1 MYPEARRVFGLRGE
15 ATPAQ
20 IMLAQDISRVLN
32 LEMPSEL
39 TKQAVSDFIA
49 SNIRKYRRVKVDS

>member
-20 IMLAQDISRVLN
+20 IMLAQDISKELCI
-32 LEMPSEL
+32 EMPQEQ
-39 TKQAVSDFIA
+39 TKQAMSDFIA
-49 SNIRKYRRVKVDS
+49 SNIRKYRRVKG